1 MTTTAPPGP
10 DGEPEDP
17 ARVFRAARDQLIAQ
31 REDLD
36 GARRS
41 FRWPRLEH
49 FNWATD
55 WFDVLATE
63 QPTRTALWVVE
74 PAGPADGSTPAGDGA
89 GAGLVH
95 TTVSYADMARRS
107 REVAGWLWTLGVRP
121 GDRVLLVLG
130 NVAPLWELMLA
141 CTRLG
146 AVMIPA
152 TTLLSQSDLAD
163 RVDRGEVAVAV
174 AAEADAVR
182 FGDVADRCVR
192 IAVADATDSTRPVGW
207 SAYADS
213 EGHPE
218 LAAVL
223 AATGER
229 LAPTRADDP
238 LLLYFTS
245 GTTAQPK
252 LVTHTHVSYPVGHL
266 STMYWLGLQSSDVH
280 LNMSSSGW
288 AKHAWSCVFAPWTA
302 GATVVVH
309 AAPRF
314 EAAALLRVLVECQV
328 TTFCAP
334 PTVWRMLVQ
343 EDLTSYEPVLREL
356 VAAGEPL
363 NPEVIEQ
370 VQRAWGLAVRDG
382 FGQTETTAQ
391 VGNTP
396 GQTLKAGSM
405 GRALPG
411 YEIVLVDPVTG
422 EGGDDG
428 EICVELSPRP
438 LGVMTGYAGDDD
450 LTAAAMR
457 GGVYHTGDVASRD
470 ADGYL
475 TYIGRADDVFK
486 ASDYRISPFELES
499 VLVEHPAVAE
509 AAVVPSPDALR
520 MAVPKAFVV
529 LAAGHEPDRDTAASI
544 MAHARARLSPYK
556 RVRKLEFASL
566 PKTVS
571 GKIRRVELRQ
581 SESDRA
587 ARGMEASSA
596 MWSEADFPELRAD

>member
-1 MTTTAPPGP
+1 MTDTATT
-10 DGEPEDP
+10 E
-17 ARVFRAARDQLIAQ
+17 FRQVRDLLIAH

-36 GARRS
+36 AARRG
-41 FRWPRLEH
+41 FQWPRPEH

-55 WFDVLATE
+55 WFDVLAAE
-63 QPTRTALWVVE
+63 QPEHTALWLVE
-74 PAGPADGSTPAGDGA
+74 PSEDGGGTDSEHR
-89 GAGLVH
+89 LRH
-95 TTVSYADMARRS
+95 THVSYAQMSRRS
-107 REVAGWLWTLGVRP
+107 REVAGWLWSLGVRP

-130 NVAPLWELMLA
+130 NVVPLWELMLA
-141 CTRLG
+141 CIRLG

-152 TTLLSQSDLAD
+152 TTLLARDDLAD
-163 RVDRGEVAVAV
+163 RIERGRVAVAV
-174 AAEADAVR
+174 AGCTDAHR
-182 FGDVADRCVR
+182 FGDVADGCVR
-192 IAVADATDSTRPVGW
+192 IALADGTDASVPTGW
-207 SAYADS
+207 HSYGDS
-213 EGHPE
+213 DGH
-218 LAAVL
+218 LGLDQVL
-223 AATGER
+223 TTAGER
-229 LAPTRADDP
+229 RKPTRADDP

-252 LVTHTHVSYPVGHL
+252 LVTHTHASYPVGHL

-288 AKHAWSCVFAPWTA
+288 AKHAWSCVFAPWNA

-314 EAAALLRVLVECQV
+314 DPAALLHVLVECGV

-343 EDLTSYEPVLREL
+343 QDLTAYQPMLREL

-363 NPEVIEQ
+363 NPEVVDRVHE
-370 VQRAWGLAVRDG
+370 AWGLTVRDG

-391 VGNTP
+391 VGNSP
-396 GQTLKAGSM
+396 GQPVKPGSM

-411 YEIVLVDPVTG
+411 YEIVLVDPATG
-422 EGGDDG
+422 ECGDDG

-438 LGVMTGYAGDDD
+438 VGVMTGYAGDED
-450 LTAAAMR
+450 LTAQAMR
-457 GGVYHTGDVASRD
+457 GGVYHTGDLATRD
-470 ADGYL
+470 EQGYL
-475 TYIGRADDVFK
+475 TYVGRADDVFK

-509 AAVVPSPDALR
+509 AAVVPSPDELR
-520 MAVPKAFVV
+520 MAVPKAFIV
-529 LAAGHEPDRDTAASI
+529 LAAGHPADRDTARSVL
-544 MAHARARLSPYK
+544 AHARERLSPYK
-556 RVRKLEFASL
+556 RVRRLEFADL

-581 SESDRA
+581 AESERA
-587 ARGMEASSA
+587 ARGISSSSA
-596 MWSEADFPELRAD
+596 MWSEDDFPELRADS